1 MKLMPTL
8 EGGLRIEIET
18 PADWMVLEHI
28 QYDAL
33 DGGED
38 RLPQRL
44 GALMDEQSEWEE
56 VVIPELKSLFNGQV
70 SCVVKGV
77 TRGQEGVEIGAEK
90 ASGEVRITKEDAEN
104 WYGALNQARLAL
116 EAKYKFGQSE
126 EIEDL
131 EGFPDE
137 KRSAF
142 VRNQFYNALQGV
154 LLDYV
159 LE

>member
-1 MKLMPTL
+1 MRVMPTL

-18 PADWMVLEHI
+18 PTDWLVLEQI
-28 QYDAL
+28 SDDAL

-56 VVIPELKSLFNGQV
+56 VVIPELKALFNGQIT
-70 SCVVKGV
+70 CVV
-77 TRGQEGVEIGAEK
+77 EGVQLGQAEVELGEEA
-90 ASGEVRITKEDAEN
+90 ASGEVRIPKADAES

-116 EAKYKFGQSE
+116 ESRYKFGPTE
-126 EIEDL
+126 EIESLDDFS
-131 EGFPDE
+131 EE

>member
-18 PADWMVLEHI
+18 PGDWMVLEHI

-33 DGGED
+33 DGGEN

-70 SCVVKGV
+70 SCVVDAPLNSRE
-77 TRGQEGVEIGAEK
+77 RG
-90 ASGEVRITKEDAEN
+90 SRFSPEN
-104 WYGALNQARLAL
+104 FL
-116 EAKYKFGQSE
+116 
-126 EIEDL
+126 
-131 EGFPDE
+131 
-137 KRSAF
+137 
-142 VRNQFYNALQGV
+142 VRNRLLQAAMKR
-154 LLDYV
+154 LLATRRI
-159 LE
+159 